1 MRRSRSD
8 VAERVRVAVR
18 HAQAVLTTM
27 NEVLEH
33 QVPPLPATARA
44 RTTTSGVRES
54 DAQVTAMVPALTR
67 ALRELEEGHRVEIA
81 AVAAWRRR
89 EAAARAQDA
98 VELAAQAQRQVD
110 MLEAVAASYADEIAA
125 IRALLSRL
133 SEIATGTA

>member
-67 ALRELEEGHRVEIA
+67 ALRELEEWHRVEIA

-98 VELAAQAQRQVD
+98 VELAAQAQRQAD